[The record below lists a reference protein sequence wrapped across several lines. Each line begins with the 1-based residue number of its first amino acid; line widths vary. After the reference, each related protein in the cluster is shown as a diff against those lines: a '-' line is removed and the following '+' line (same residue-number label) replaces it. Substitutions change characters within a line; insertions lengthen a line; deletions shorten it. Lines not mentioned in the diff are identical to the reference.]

1 MKRQDQDLGQK
12 IGPGLR
18 SEDTIMTCTETKK
31 RPNGRIQ
38 LSPSN
43 LLRIMGKILISN
55 HISYYNFLK
64 D

>member
-12 IGPGLR
+12 IGPGSR
-18 SEDTIMTCTETKK
+18 SEDTTRTCTKTKK
-31 RPNGRIQ
+31 RTNGRIQ